1 MSLLRRFQRHT
12 SALPHAS
19 VEEHRAV
26 VELLALAAYADA
38 SVTDGELG
46 DLAEFDAQHDDW
58 DDEGLSVL
66 QHLPVAIAHARS
78 GQSTVTELAARITD
92 PTLRAEAVK
101 AVTEL
106 LAVDGVTG
114 SESAFLTEVRAALA

>member
-1 MSLLRRFQRHT
+1 MSFLSRFQRHT
-12 SALPHAS
+12 AELPHAP

-26 VELLALAAYADA
+26 VELLALAAFADA
-38 SVTDGELG
+38 SVSDAELS
-46 DLAEFDAQHDDW
+46 DLADFDASHSSW
-58 DDEGLSVL
+58 DDEGFSVL

-78 GQSTVTELAARITD
+78 GQSTVADLAARITD

-106 LAVDGVTG
+106 LAVDGV
-114 SESAFLTEVRAALA
+114 SAEESTFLTEVRTALA